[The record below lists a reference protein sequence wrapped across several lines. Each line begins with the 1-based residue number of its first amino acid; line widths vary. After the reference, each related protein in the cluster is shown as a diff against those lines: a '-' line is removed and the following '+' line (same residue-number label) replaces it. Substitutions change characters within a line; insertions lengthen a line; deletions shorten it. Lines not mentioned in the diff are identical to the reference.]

1 MLKAKT
7 PKMALMRD
15 RSKPFLIEK
24 KFVQCRLGIHSW
36 GEPHVYELIS
46 KDVEGWEKRCL
57 KCDAVHR
64 WTKHTSLVYKGF
76 KE

>member
-1 MLKAKT
+1 
-7 PKMALMRD
+7 MRD

-24 KFVQCRLGIHSW
+24 KAVSCRLGIHSW

-64 WTKHTSLVYKGF
+64 WTGIQG
-76 KE
+76 